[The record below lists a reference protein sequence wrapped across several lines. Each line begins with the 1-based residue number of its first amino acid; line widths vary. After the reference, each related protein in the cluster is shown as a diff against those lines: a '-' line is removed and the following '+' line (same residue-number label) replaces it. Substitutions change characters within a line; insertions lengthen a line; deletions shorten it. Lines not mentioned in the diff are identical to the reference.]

1 MTITHCIVIE
11 NLHSRQF
18 GFFKKDIC
26 LLLEMRKHSSHERAS
41 LELFFEVQGAEF
53 QKNIGVLGYKTIE
66 DDLVWTLGQKNCF
79 PGL

>member
-1 MTITHCIVIE
+1 
-11 NLHSRQF
+11 
-18 GFFKKDIC
+18 
-26 LLLEMRKHSSHERAS
+26 MRKHSSHERAS